1 MLGLLIVGGTVAFVA
16 VLVWYCLKLNAERRE
31 GLAAVGKQLG
41 LAFFPQGN
49 EGLTAAWSHLDF
61 LSHGDYRKVT
71 NLLHGQ
77 VNYRGNTGGN
87 TGGNTVTVAIFDY
100 QYSMGRDKSTNRS
113 PSNYSN
119 TFVQSVLLFY
129 NPALNLPSFIL
140 RKEQWHHKL
149 ADWAG
154 NVDINFPDF
163 PGFSKRYRLF
173 GEQPQAI
180 EALFQS
186 NVLKFYERE
195 SLCTD
200 AAGPYV
206 LLFPGEGDAH
216 NSNRTHLSG
225 GRTFTE
231 SRYLDVE
238 EIKPYLDK
246 GLRLLSLFEHNL

>member
-1 MLGLLIVGGTVAFVA
+1 MLGFFLIMLGAAALIGS
-16 VLVWYCLKLNAERRE
+16 LVWFCLKLNAERRE
-31 GLAAVGKQLG
+31 GLAAVGAQLG

-61 LSHGDYRKVT
+61 LSHGHYREVT

-77 VNYRGNTGGN
+77 VNHQGNE
-87 TGGNTVTVAIFDY
+87 VTVAIFDY
-100 QYSMGRDKSTNRS
+100 KYSMGQANPRS
-113 PSNYSN
+113 KGNYSN
-119 TFVQSVLLFY
+119 IFVQSVLLFY

-140 RKEQWHHKL
+140 RKEQLHHKL
-149 ADWAG
+149 CDWVG

-163 PGFSKRYRLF
+163 PDFSKRYRLF
-173 GEQPQAI
+173 GEQPHAV
-180 EALFQS
+180 EAFFQP

-206 LLFPGEGDAH
+206 LLFPGEGDGH

-231 SRYLDVE
+231 SRCLEVE

-246 GLRLLSLFEHNL
+246 GLRLLNLFEHNS